1 MLLAM
6 PGYLLSGL
14 ALILFTV
21 AILVTKAASS
31 RIALSTGFLIAT
43 AVNVVFAAVA
53 LVVQIALRGKGLT
66 WSGQALLLFAAAGAF
81 ATYLGRWFF
90 YESVARFGPAKA
102 SVFQISSPLFVAFIT
117 WLVLDE
123 KLTQPAFLGMALAL
137 TGLALVA
144 YKPRFL
150 ARQQSAAG
158 TLENGFLNRILAS
171 VFVLGLISSLAY
183 AVGNVLRGAAVRTWP
198 EPVAGALI
206 GAIAGLALHLLLT
219 SKRSALL
226 RDFKT
231 ANRQGMVLFVVVGVA
246 NISGQICTIASM
258 RYIPLSVAAL
268 VTLCTPLLVIP
279 LSVYFF
285 KDQEALRVTAL
296 LGAVLTLMGITLVIL
311 R

>member
-1 MLLAM
+1 MLGAM

-14 ALILFTV
+14 ALVLFTV
-21 AILVTKAASS
+21 AILATKAASN

-53 LVVQIALRGKGLT
+53 LVVQLLLRGEGLT
-66 WSGQALLLFAAAGAF
+66 WSAQALLLFAAAGAF

-102 SVFQISSPLFVAFIT
+102 SVFQISSPLFVALLT

-123 KLTQPAFLGMALAL
+123 KLTRPAIFGMALTL
-137 TGLALVA
+137 TGLVLVA
-144 YKPRFL
+144 YKPGFFT
-150 ARQQSAAG
+150 RQHLPVG
-158 TLENGFLNRILAS
+158 TFENGFFKRILAS
-171 VFVLGLISSLAY
+171 VLVLGLISSLAY
-183 AVGNVLRGAAVRTWP
+183 AIGNVLRGAAVRTWP

-206 GAIAGLALHLLLT
+206 GAIAGLTLHALLT
-219 SKRSALL
+219 PKKTALL

-231 ANRQGMVLFVVVGVA
+231 ANQQGMLLYVVVGVA

-279 LSVYFF
+279 LSVYLF
-285 KDQEALRVTAL
+285 KDQEAMRVTAL
-296 LGAVLTLMGITLVIL
+296 IGAVLTLMGIALIIL

>member
-1 MLLAM
+1 MLDAM

-21 AILVTKAASS
+21 AILATKAASS

-43 AVNVVFAAVA
+43 AVNVVFAAAA
-53 LVVQIALRGKGLT
+53 LGVQIALRGGGLT
-66 WSGQALLLFAAAGAF
+66 WSGHALLLFAAAGAF

-90 YESVARFGPAKA
+90 YESVARFGPARA
-102 SVFQISSPLFVAFIT
+102 SVFQISSPLFVALLT
-117 WLVLDE
+117 WLILDE
-123 KLTQPAFLGMALAL
+123 KLTRPAIFGMALTL

-144 YKPRFL
+144 FKPGFF
-150 ARQQSAAG
+150 ARQKSAIG
-158 TLENGFLNRILAS
+158 TLENGFLKRILAS

-183 AVGNVLRGAAVRTWP
+183 AIGNVLRGAAVRTWP
-198 EPVAGALI
+198 EPIAGALI
-206 GAIAGLALHLLLT
+206 GAISGLVLHVLLT
-219 SKRSALL
+219 PKKSELL

-231 ANRQGMVLFVVVGVA
+231 ANHEGMVLYVVVGVA

-279 LSVYFF
+279 LSLYLF

-296 LGAVLTLMGITLVIL
+296 LGAVLTLAGIALIIL

>member
-1 MLLAM
+1 MQQAM

-21 AILVTKAASS
+21 AILATKAASS
-31 RIALSTGFLIAT
+31 RVALGTGFLIAT
-43 AVNVVFAAVA
+43 TVNVVFAAAA
-53 LVVQIALRGKGLT
+53 LVVQILLREEGLI
-66 WSGQALLLFAAAGAF
+66 WSGRALLLFAAAGVF

-102 SVFQISSPLFVAFIT
+102 SIFQISSPLFVALVT

-123 KLTQPAFLGMALAL
+123 KLTRPAIVGMAMAL

-144 YKPRFL
+144 FKPGFFE
-150 ARQQSAAG
+150 RQKSAVD
-158 TLENGFLNRILAS
+158 TLKNGVFDRILAS

-198 EPVAGALI
+198 EPIAGALI
-206 GAIAGLALHLLLT
+206 GAITGLALHILLT
-219 SKRSALL
+219 PKKLELL
-226 RDFKT
+226 RNFKT
-231 ANRQGMVLFVVVGVA
+231 ANRRGMVLFAVVGVA

-279 LSVYFF
+279 LSLYLF
-285 KDQEALRVTAL
+285 KDQEVLRVTAL
-296 LGAVLTLMGITLVIL
+296 LGAVITLMGIALIIL

>member
-1 MLLAM
+1 MLDAM

-21 AILVTKAASS
+21 AILATKAASS

-43 AVNVVFAAVA
+43 AVNVVFAAAA
-53 LVVQIALRGKGLT
+53 LVVQILLRGEGLT

-102 SVFQISSPLFVAFIT
+102 SIFQISSPLFVALIT

-123 KLTQPAFLGMALAL
+123 KLTRPAIFGMALTL

-144 YKPRFL
+144 YKPGFF
-150 ARQQSAAG
+150 ARQKS
-158 TLENGFLNRILAS
+158 TIKMLENGFLNRILAS

-183 AVGNVLRGAAVRTWP
+183 AIGNVLRGAAVRTWP

-206 GAIAGLALHLLLT
+206 GAIVGLALHVLLT
-219 SKRSALL
+219 PKKSELL
-226 RDFKT
+226 RNFKI
-231 ANRQGMVLFVVVGVA
+231 ANHEGMVLYAVVGVA

-279 LSVYFF
+279 MSLYLF

-296 LGAVLTLMGITLVIL
+296 LGAVLTLSGMALIIL

>member
-1 MLLAM
+1 MLDAM

-21 AILVTKAASS
+21 AILATKAASS

-43 AVNVVFAAVA
+43 AVNVVFAAAA
-53 LVVQIALRGKGLT
+53 LVVQMTLRGEGLT
-66 WSGQALLLFAAAGAF
+66 WSGHALLLFAAAGAF

-102 SVFQISSPLFVAFIT
+102 SVFQISSPLFVALLT
-117 WLVLDE
+117 WLILDE
-123 KLTQPAFLGMALAL
+123 KLTRPAIFGMALTL

-144 YKPRFL
+144 FKPGFF
-150 ARQQSAAG
+150 ARQKSAIG
-158 TLENGFLNRILAS
+158 TLENGFLKRILAS

-183 AVGNVLRGAAVRTWP
+183 AIGNVLRGAAVRTWP
-198 EPVAGALI
+198 EPIAGALI
-206 GAIAGLALHLLLT
+206 GAIAGLTLHVLLT
-219 SKRSALL
+219 PKKSALL

-231 ANRQGMVLFVVVGVA
+231 ANQQGMVLYVVVGVA

-279 LSVYFF
+279 LSLYLF

-296 LGAVLTLMGITLVIL
+296 LGAVLTVMGVALIIL

>member
-1 MLLAM
+1 MLDAM

-21 AILVTKAASS
+21 AILATKAASS

-43 AVNVVFAAVA
+43 AVNVVFAAAA
-53 LVVQIALRGKGLT
+53 LGVQILLRGEGLT
-66 WSGQALLLFAAAGAF
+66 WSGHALLLFAAAGVF

-102 SVFQISSPLFVAFIT
+102 SVFQISSPLFVALLT
-117 WLVLDE
+117 WLLLDE
-123 KLTQPAFLGMALAL
+123 KLTRPAIFGMALTL

-144 YKPRFL
+144 FKPGFF
-150 ARQQSAAG
+150 ARQKSAVG
-158 TLENGFLNRILAS
+158 TLENGFLKRILAS

-183 AVGNVLRGAAVRTWP
+183 AIGNVLRGAAVRTWP
-198 EPVAGALI
+198 EPIAGALI
-206 GAIAGLALHLLLT
+206 GAVAGLALHVLLT
-219 SKRSALL
+219 PKKTELL
-226 RDFKT
+226 RNFKA
-231 ANRQGMVLFVVVGVA
+231 ANRRGMVLYAVVGVA
-246 NISGQICTIASM
+246 NISGQMCTIASM

-279 LSVYFF
+279 LSLYLF

-296 LGAVLTLMGITLVIL
+296 LGAVLTVMGVALIIL

>member
-1 MLLAM
+1 MLQAM
-6 PGYLLSGL
+6 PGYLFSSL

-21 AILVTKAASS
+21 AILATKAASS

-43 AVNVVFAAVA
+43 AVNVVFAAAA
-53 LVVQIALRGKGLT
+53 LGVQIALRGEGLT
-66 WSGQALLLFAAAGAF
+66 WSGHALLLFAAAGAF

-90 YESVARFGPAKA
+90 YESVARFGPARA
-102 SVFQISSPLFVAFIT
+102 SVFQISSPLFVALLT
-117 WLVLDE
+117 WLILDE
-123 KLTQPAFLGMALAL
+123 KLTRPAIFGMALTL

-144 YKPRFL
+144 FKPGFF
-150 ARQQSAAG
+150 ARQKSAIG
-158 TLENGFLNRILAS
+158 TLENGFLKRILAS

-183 AVGNVLRGAAVRTWP
+183 AIGNVLRGAAVRTWP
-198 EPVAGALI
+198 EPIAGALI
-206 GAIAGLALHLLLT
+206 GAISGLVLHVLLT
-219 SKRSALL
+219 PKKSELL

-231 ANRQGMVLFVVVGVA
+231 VNHEGMVLYTVVGVA
-246 NISGQICTIASM
+246 NISGQMCTIASM

-279 LSVYFF
+279 LSLYLF

-296 LGAVLTLMGITLVIL
+296 LGAVLTLAGIALIIL

>member
-1 MLLAM
+1 MLDAM

-21 AILVTKAASS
+21 AILATKAASS

-43 AVNVVFAAVA
+43 AVNVVFAAAA
-53 LVVQIALRGKGLT
+53 LGVQILLRGEGLT
-66 WSGQALLLFAAAGAF
+66 WSGHALLLFAAAGAF

-90 YESVARFGPAKA
+90 YESVARFGPARA
-102 SVFQISSPLFVAFIT
+102 SVFQISSPLFVALLT
-117 WLVLDE
+117 WLILDE
-123 KLTQPAFLGMALAL
+123 KLTRPAIFGMALTL

-144 YKPRFL
+144 YKPGFF
-150 ARQQSAAG
+150 ARQKSAVG
-158 TLENGFLNRILAS
+158 TLENGFLKRILAS

-183 AVGNVLRGAAVRTWP
+183 AIGNVLRGAAVRTWP
-198 EPVAGALI
+198 EPIAGALI
-206 GAIAGLALHLLLT
+206 GAIAGLTLHVLLT
-219 SKRSALL
+219 PKKSALL

-231 ANRQGMVLFVVVGVA
+231 ANHEGMVLYVVVGVA

-279 LSVYFF
+279 LSLYLF

-296 LGAVLTLMGITLVIL
+296 LGAVLTLAGIALIIL

>member
-1 MLLAM
+1 M

-21 AILVTKAASS
+21 AILATKAASS

-43 AVNVVFAAVA
+43 AVNVVFAAAA
-53 LVVQIALRGKGLT
+53 LVVQMTLRGEGLS
-66 WSGQALLLFAAAGAF
+66 WNGKALLLFAAAGVF

-102 SVFQISSPLFVAFIT
+102 SVFQISSPLFVALLT

-123 KLTQPAFLGMALAL
+123 KLTRPVVFGMALAL

-144 YKPRFL
+144 YKPGFF
-150 ARQQSAAG
+150 ARQQLAVD
-158 TLENGFLNRILAS
+158 LPDNGFAKRILAS
-171 VFVLGLISSLAY
+171 VFVLGLISSAAY
-183 AVGNVLRGAAVRTWP
+183 AVGNVLRGAAVRSWP
-198 EPVAGALI
+198 EPIAGALM
-206 GAIAGLALHLLLT
+206 GAITGLALHVLLT
-219 SKRSALL
+219 PNKSALL

-231 ANRQGMVLFVVVGVA
+231 ANRQGMALYAVVGVA
-246 NISGQICTIASM
+246 NISGQICTIAAM

-279 LSVYFF
+279 LSLYLF
-285 KDQEALRVTAL
+285 KDQDAVRATAL
-296 LGAVLTLMGITLVIL
+296 LGAALTLAGIALIIL

>member
-1 MLLAM
+1 MLQAM
-6 PGYLLSGL
+6 PGYLFSSL

-21 AILVTKAASS
+21 AILATKAASS

-43 AVNVVFAAVA
+43 AVNVVFAAAA
-53 LVVQIALRGKGLT
+53 LGVQIALRGEGLT
-66 WSGQALLLFAAAGAF
+66 WSGHALLLFAAAGAF

-90 YESVARFGPAKA
+90 YESVARFGPARA
-102 SVFQISSPLFVAFIT
+102 SVFQISSPLFVALLT

-123 KLTQPAFLGMALAL
+123 KLTRPAIFGMALTL

-144 YKPRFL
+144 FKPGFF
-150 ARQQSAAG
+150 ARQKSAIG
-158 TLENGFLNRILAS
+158 TLENGFLKRILAS

-183 AVGNVLRGAAVRTWP
+183 AIGNVLRGAAVRTWP
-198 EPVAGALI
+198 EPIAGALI
-206 GAIAGLALHLLLT
+206 GAISGLVLHVLLT
-219 SKRSALL
+219 PKKSELL

-231 ANRQGMVLFVVVGVA
+231 ANHEGMVLYVVVGVA

-279 LSVYFF
+279 LSLYLF

-296 LGAVLTLMGITLVIL
+296 LGAVLTLAGIALIIL

>member
-1 MLLAM
+1 MQHAM

-21 AILVTKAASS
+21 AILATKAASS

-43 AVNVVFAAVA
+43 AVNVVFAAGA
-53 LVVQIALRGKGLT
+53 LGVQIALRGEGLT
-66 WSGQALLLFAAAGAF
+66 WSGHALLLFAAAGAF

-90 YESVARFGPAKA
+90 YESVARFGPARA
-102 SVFQISSPLFVAFIT
+102 SVFQISSPLFVALLT

-123 KLTQPAFLGMALAL
+123 KLTRPAIFGMALTL

-144 YKPRFL
+144 FKPGFF
-150 ARQQSAAG
+150 ARQKSAVG
-158 TLENGFLNRILAS
+158 MFENGFLKRILAS

-183 AVGNVLRGAAVRTWP
+183 AIGNVLRGAAVRTWP
-198 EPVAGALI
+198 EPIAGALI
-206 GAIAGLALHLLLT
+206 GAVSGLLLHVLLT
-219 SKRSALL
+219 PKKSALL

-231 ANRQGMVLFVVVGVA
+231 ANHAGMGLYAVVGVA

-279 LSVYFF
+279 LSLYLF

-296 LGAVLTLMGITLVIL
+296 LGALLTLAGIALVIL

>member
-1 MLLAM
+1 MLQAM

-21 AILVTKAASS
+21 AILVTKAASN
-31 RIALSTGFLIAT
+31 RIGLSTGFLIAT
-43 AVNVVFAAVA
+43 AVNVVFAAAA
-53 LVVQIALRGKGLT
+53 LVVQILLRGKGLN
-66 WSGQALLLFAAAGAF
+66 WSGQALLLFAAAGVF

-90 YESVARFGPAKA
+90 YESVARFGPARA
-102 SVFQISSPLFVAFIT
+102 SIFQISSPLFVALLT
-117 WLVLDE
+117 WLILDE
-123 KLTQPAFLGMALAL
+123 KLTRPAIVGMALAL
-137 TGLALVA
+137 AGLALVA
-144 YKPRFL
+144 FKPGFFPRQKL
-150 ARQQSAAG
+150 AIG

-198 EPVAGALI
+198 EPIAGALI
-206 GAIAGLALHLLLT
+206 GAIAGLALHVLLT
-219 SKRSALL
+219 PKKSELL
-226 RDFKT
+226 SNFKT
-231 ANRQGMVLFVVVGVA
+231 ANRQGMGLFAVVGVA

-279 LSVYFF
+279 LSLYLF
-285 KDQEALRVTAL
+285 KDQEALRLTAL
-296 LGAVLTLMGITLVIL
+296 LGAVLTLVGIALIIL

>member
-1 MLLAM
+1 MLQAM

-21 AILVTKAASS
+21 AILVTKAASN

-43 AVNVVFAAVA
+43 AVNVVFAAAA

-102 SVFQISSPLFVAFIT
+102 SVFQISSPLFVALIT

-123 KLTQPAFLGMALAL
+123 KLTRPALLGMALAL

-144 YKPRFL
+144 YKPGFF
-150 ARQQSAAG
+150 ARQKSAAG

-206 GAIAGLALHLLLT
+206 GAIAGLALHALLT
-219 SKRSALL
+219 PKKSALL
-226 RDFKT
+226 SNFKT
-231 ANRQGMVLFVVVGVA
+231 ANRQGMLLFAVVGVA

-279 LSVYFF
+279 LSLYFF

-296 LGAVLTLMGITLVIL
+296 LGAVLTLMGIALVIL